1 MKRALAPIA
10 LLSISLGSTTAFAI
24 PCQEVANMLNAGVP
38 ANIVA
43 SAVRDSGAQYTA
55 SDIACLSKAGAPA
68 SVLTVARGMTA
79 APAPAPAAAPAPRA
93 QPTLRTTDRF
103 RQKVKQ

>member
-1 MKRALAPIA
+1 MVEMNTIQVQSSRGAQLMKRAIAPIA
-10 LLSISLGSTTAFAI
+10 LLGLSLGSTAAFAI

-68 SVLTVARGMTA
+68 SSSPSLA
-79 APAPAPAAAPAPRA
+79 A
-93 QPTLRTTDRF
+93 
-103 RQKVKQ
+103 

>member
-1 MKRALAPIA
+1 MVKMNTIQVQSSRGAQLMKRALAPVA
-10 LLSISLGSTTAFAI
+10 LLSLSLGSTAAFAI

-55 SDIACLSKAGAPA
+55 SDIACLSEAGAPA
-68 SVLTVARGMTA
+68 PPPPHKGAG
-79 APAPAPAAAPAPRA
+79 
-93 QPTLRTTDRF
+93 
-103 RQKVKQ
+103 